1 MDKDDAGVGCNILGD
16 ENKWGCW
23 REKEE
28 VVAAKK

>member
-1 MDKDDAGVGCNILGD
+1 MDNDDVCVGCDILGGD
-16 ENKWGCW
+16 NEWGCW

>member
-1 MDKDDAGVGCNILGD
+1 MDKDEGVGCILLGD
-16 ENKWGCW
+16 GNKWGCW